1 MIGASNG
8 PSSNCTSLE
17 QNKKCVKVDS
27 VCLFED
33 DVGKCLTYS
42 HIYKCEEKESS
53 TVTEVIC
60 RPAECLDGLCG
71 EPVPADKDFAW
82 VLSILEVAREGAVYG
97 DFDGNQFFKGES
109 DKCSKKVLGF
119 SCCDTKV
126 KSGSSNS
133 DAFGKALTFAG
144 DATVEAIKYVGSPYV
159 YDVLSASEATSGLLT
174 ALYGNASSGV
184 YNPSLSFYGFGM
196 TLQGGTMY
204 FTFDPTSFAVTVAFQ
219 IAMDFLQCE
228 PSEQALMLKKGQNLC
243 HYVGTYC
250 SKGEKFG
257 CIERSESYCCFN
269 SRLARI
275 IQEEGRKQTGKSWGS
290 AKNPD
295 CSGFTLEEFE
305 TLDFEAMDLSEFEAE
320 IKAKA
325 KLNKEAAAD
334 RGQAHF
340 NRLVNENL
348 GGYVAPNQGTSGVV
362 NPDFT
367 GKPSLPPK
375 KK

>member
-1 MIGASNG
+1 
-8 PSSNCTSLE
+8 
-17 QNKKCVKVDS
+17 
-27 VCLFED
+27 
-33 DVGKCLTYS
+33 
-42 HIYKCEEKESS
+42 
-53 TVTEVIC
+53 
-60 RPAECLDGLCG
+60 
-71 EPVPADKDFAW
+71 
-82 VLSILEVAREGAVYG
+82 
-97 DFDGNQFFKGES
+97 
-109 DKCSKKVLGF
+109 
-119 SCCDTKV
+119 
-126 KSGSSNS
+126 
-133 DAFGKALTFAG
+133 
-144 DATVEAIKYVGSPYV
+144 
-159 YDVLSASEATSGLLT
+159 
-174 ALYGNASSGV
+174 
-184 YNPSLSFYGFGM
+184 
-196 TLQGGTMY
+196 
-204 FTFDPTSFAVTVAFQ
+204 
-219 IAMDFLQCE
+219 
-228 PSEQALMLKKGQNLC
+228 MLKKGQNLC

-325 KLNKEAAAD
+325 ELNKEAAAD